1 MTYSNPF
8 PPNATLVFRYPEPL
22 LIVAYLRE
30 SSNSAYQLQALDA
43 GGIGSTALSGRA
55 VAPDS
60 LPNNLR
66 GGQQAECIIWAVGDD
81 FQLPVFESLSEYEQ
95 FLLDNQSAINQQ
107 GQFFLD
113 AGIRGVFGVE
123 DVLGEKLRG
132 YLQSSTGWVDA
143 S

>member
-1 MTYSNPF
+1 MTYSGVF
-8 PPNATLVFRYPEPL
+8 PANATLLFGQPEPL

-55 VAPDS
+55 IAPDR
-60 LPNNLR
+60 LPNTLR
-66 GGQQAECIIWAVGDD
+66 GGQQAECIIWAVGDA
-81 FQLPVFESLSEYEQ
+81 FELPVFGSIAEYEQ
-95 FLLDNQSAINQQ
+95 FVLDNQSAINQQ

-113 AGIRGVFGVE
+113 AGVRGVFGVE
-123 DVLGEKLRG
+123 EVLGERLRG

-143 S
+143 G